1 MFRNLGGACALVVL
15 AVAASTSV
23 LGEDDFSIIGTYTKD
38 QPCKPDGSNPAD
50 GLVKITRE
58 DIESN
63 MGFCSIL
70 HTERDGGTIQAH
82 VACRVPGGQL
92 ILGDVTFK
100 MRDDKTVDFDD
111 QDHTSPATLYRCVK

>member
-1 MFRNLGGACALVVL
+1 VVL

-23 LGEDDFSIIGTYTKD
+23 LGEDDFSIIGTYTRD
-38 QPCKPDGSNPAD
+38 QPCKADGSNPAD

-70 HTERDGGTIQAH
+70 HTERDGSTIQAQ
-82 VACRVPGGQL
+82 VACRVPGGQV